1 MTKTAKDIQTDIIA
15 LLGNSALS
23 SAISGSIYRKGY
35 RPRGSQ
41 EEDIEVVFM
50 AGRTNQIQ
58 IGTVLVQIYVPD
70 VDPYDN
76 GVMVEDG
83 ARTAA
88 LERLAQTWIES
99 VSPSATNYKL
109 QLNGTI
115 KTDYDEDIKQHF
127 VVVMIDYEYF
137 D

>member
-1 MTKTAKDIQTDIIA
+1 
-15 LLGNSALS
+15 
-23 SAISGSIYRKGY
+23 
-35 RPRGSQ
+35 
-41 EEDIEVVFM
+41 
-50 AGRTNQIQ
+50 
-58 IGTVLVQIYVPD
+58 
-70 VDPYDN
+70 
-76 GVMVEDG
+76 MVEDG